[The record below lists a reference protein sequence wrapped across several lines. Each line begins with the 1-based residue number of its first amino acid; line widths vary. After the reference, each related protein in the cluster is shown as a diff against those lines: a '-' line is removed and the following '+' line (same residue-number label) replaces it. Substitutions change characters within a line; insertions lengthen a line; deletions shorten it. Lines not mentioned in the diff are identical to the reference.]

1 MAKKRMTS
9 LSRRDTAELIKD
21 EVVRYWAKKVYSCYK
36 EVGLVRRGRLRADI
50 FAFNMKRNFIICEVK
65 SCWSDFST
73 DTKWHKYLDHCH
85 KMYICITEKL
95 WSSKSEEF
103 TERLKGT
110 SVGVM
115 VVSSSGVRVVRNA
128 KARKGTLKNSTWM
141 LTKLAWAGGENRS
154 SLRRRC

>member
-1 MAKKRMTS
+1 MPKKRMTS

-65 SCWSDFST
+65 SCWADFST

-95 WSSKSEEF
+95 WNSKSEEF

-110 SVGVM
+110 RVGVM
-115 VVSSSGVRVVRNA
+115 VVSSTGVCVVRNA
-128 KARKGTLKNSTWM
+128 KANKGTLKNSTWM
-141 LTKLAWAGGENRS
+141 LTKLAWSGGENRA
-154 SLRRRC
+154 SLRRRR